1 MYKLAALERVVADC
15 THMAAASSLMQE
27 ERPYG
32 AREGLPGTVVCV
44 RAGSEMGTRN
54 HTHLGL
60 LTAALLSFNTLQRE
74 VNRLHFSGSGAS
86 TIFRAATIP
95 FLTPALQPTFSYF
108 LSSWCARRRLV
119 CPILTLTARDSAQ
132 APRIQ
137 LSRND
142 RSL

>member
-1 MYKLAALERVVADC
+1 MRGEGSELSHLQTQH

-60 LTAALLSFNTLQRE
+60 LTAALLS
-74 VNRLHFSGSGAS
+74 
-86 TIFRAATIP
+86 
-95 FLTPALQPTFSYF
+95 LTPSRARQV
-108 LSSWCARRRLV
+108 SW
-119 CPILTLTARDSAQ
+119 
-132 APRIQ
+132 
-137 LSRND
+137 
-142 RSL
+142 